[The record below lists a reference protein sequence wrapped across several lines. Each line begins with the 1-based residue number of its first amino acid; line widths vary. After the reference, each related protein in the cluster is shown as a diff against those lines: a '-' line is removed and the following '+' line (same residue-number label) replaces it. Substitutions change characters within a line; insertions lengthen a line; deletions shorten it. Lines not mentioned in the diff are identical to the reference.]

1 MGLLLLKRFL
11 PRSNFFFNTIF
22 LFRFLFS
29 QRLGLPLFLF
39 LDEKKKFAKRKI
51 KAASE
56 RAKTPAFRLNGN
68 KLAALKQISVLI
80 ACRCQFLY
88 ARSDEVGPFLL
99 PLRNALR
106 CSSFL
111 LSLYFLSSSLYIC
124 YIIMYTLYTPYTIY
138 TRYSLYTIYNVWGW
152 GGELICNFVCV
163 IVL

>member
-51 KAASE
+51 KAAAE

-68 KLAALKQISVLI
+68 ELAALKQISVFI
-80 ACRCQFLY
+80 ACSPAFLN
-88 ARSDEVGPFLL
+88 ARPTEALPFLL
-99 PLRNALR
+99 PPYHSPPECAALFLLPLLLQKVLR
-106 CSSFL
+106 CSSSF
-111 LSLYFLSSSLYIC
+111 SLSSGMRFAVPSFSFFFY
-124 YIIMYTLYTPYTIY
+124 IMYTILYIM
-138 TRYSLYTIYNVWGW
+138 
-152 GGELICNFVCV
+152 
-163 IVL
+163 

>member
-39 LDEKKKFAKRKI
+39 LDEKKKLAKRKI
-51 KAASE
+51 KAAAE

-80 ACRCQFLY
+80 ACSPAFLN
-88 ARSDEVGPFLL
+88 ARPTEALPSLPCSPSALPFSLLPPECAALFLL
-99 PLRNALR
+99 PPI
-106 CSSFL
+106 SL
-111 LSLYFLSSSLYIC
+111 LSFFFLIYMLYNNVYSILYI
-124 YIIMYTLYTPYTIY
+124 MY
-138 TRYSLYTIYNVWGW
+138 RDGVV
-152 GGELICNFVCV
+152 LILCNCFVK
-163 IVL
+163 LK